1 MNKRSLFLIIAGLL
15 VLGVPA
21 AASAQ
26 EGVTPEQT
34 IELARSASPELRAA
48 LKERERAEL
57 LVEQFRYVFV
67 PNFTGDAGWRAG
79 QSPQQGPTGVVF
91 VSNQSLSTNLALSY
105 VLPVGTQL
113 SGGVSFDRSVV
124 DSVILGNLGVTYG
137 AGLRF
142 SVNQPLMRGLGKEI
156 GLAQLDDAQL
166 AVDSSELQ
174 RESQANDLARDAL
187 IAYWQLWLAQ
197 QQQLIEEQALEVARS
212 ALADAEARFELGAA
226 AGADLITLKTEVA
239 AARESLLVSE
249 ATVAQRQTEL
259 ARLFG
264 ADELPSADMQSVPK
278 FTATPGLERSVELA
292 LANSY
297 DLAVLKISEQ
307 RAEIQAR
314 VASDS
319 ARPDVSAV
327 GTLDVSGLGAG
338 AGEAFAQVGRLE
350 ALIGYVGVSA
360 ALPLNNRSS
369 EAAAERAQIDVSR
382 LQDDR
387 EVIERQLRA
396 QVKLQH
402 TNLQTATQRL
412 ELARQTAAL
421 AEQNVKTVEDR
432 FELGRATSLEVV
444 QALQRLRES
453 RQRMTSALI
462 DAQIASI
469 TLRALTGQLLT
480 DVANPR

>member
-1 MNKRSLFLIIAGLL
+1 
-15 VLGVPA
+15 
-21 AASAQ
+21 
-26 EGVTPEQT
+26 
-34 IELARSASPELRAA
+34 
-48 LKERERAEL
+48 
-57 LVEQFRYVFV
+57 
-67 PNFTGDAGWRAG
+67 
-79 QSPQQGPTGVVF
+79 
-91 VSNQSLSTNLALSY
+91 
-105 VLPVGTQL
+105 
-113 SGGVSFDRSVV
+113 
-124 DSVILGNLGVTYG
+124 
-137 AGLRF
+137 
-142 SVNQPLMRGLGKEI
+142 
-156 GLAQLDDAQL
+156 
-166 AVDSSELQ
+166 
-174 RESQANDLARDAL
+174 
-187 IAYWQLWLAQ
+187 
-197 QQQLIEEQALEVARS
+197 
-212 ALADAEARFELGAA
+212 
-226 AGADLITLKTEVA
+226 
-239 AARESLLVSE
+239 
-249 ATVAQRQTEL
+249 
-259 ARLFG
+259 
-264 ADELPSADMQSVPK
+264 MQSVPK

-350 ALIGYVGVSA
+350 AIIGYVGVSA